1 MKTPRV
7 TTLLLLLIGIVVLAA
22 AQAFGS
28 AVFTLGNHPQP
39 NEQNVLFTSFQT
51 GKTVDGFTNQTNTL
65 AQFSSTT
72 DTLVVTAVGQAK
84 VTAADGLINDITFTV
99 PGDTFLDFILNPF
112 DPVLNNDLKV
122 FVTMSDGTVFNF
134 GPYGSNHGD
143 NFLTITT
150 AGGELIQS
158 VTIDS
163 VAGFDDLRQ
172 PRVSGISGVVAVP
185 EPSSLLLLGSGI
197 VGLAQVLRRRRT
209 R

>member
-7 TTLLLLLIGIVVLAA
+7 TILLLIPIVVLAS
-22 AQAFGS
+22 AQAFGD

-39 NEQNVLFTSFQT
+39 NEQNILFTTFQT
-51 GKTVDGFTNQTNTL
+51 GTTVDGFTNFTNTMV
-65 AQFSSTT
+65 QFSSTT

-99 PGDTFLDFILNPF
+99 PGHTFLDFILNPF
-112 DPVLNNDLKV
+112 EPANNNDLTIT
-122 FVTMSDGTVFNF
+122 VTMSDGSTFGF
-134 GPYGSNHGD
+134 GPYGSTHGD

-150 AGGELIQS
+150 INNEAIAS

-163 VAGFDDLRQ
+163 AGGFLDLKQ
-172 PRVSGISGVVAVP
+172 PRVSGISGVAVP
-185 EPSSLLLLGSGI
+185 EPASLLLLGSG
-197 VGLAQVLRRRRT
+197 VLGLAQVLRRKRT